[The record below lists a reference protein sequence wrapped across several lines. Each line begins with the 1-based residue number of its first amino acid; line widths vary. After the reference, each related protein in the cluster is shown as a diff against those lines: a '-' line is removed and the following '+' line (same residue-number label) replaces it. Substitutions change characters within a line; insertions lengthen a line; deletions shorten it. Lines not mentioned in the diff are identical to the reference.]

1 MQGLFQLFEKLIV
14 LLNLVRIDLIQSPTD
29 SLVSAKQPGAETF
42 PPKWPSKSTIDSSC
56 SQSDQSTYSTFVL
69 IVLQCWKQIE
79 LWESGRKMAIN
90 KNVRFVVE
98 DAGEVS
104 AILLRSPSAE
114 SLLVLAHGAGA
125 GMTHP
130 FMESLATELAA
141 VRVAT
146 LRFQFPYME
155 QKRKIPDRPP
165 VLAATILAAVQTAA
179 KAAPDLPLF
188 AGGKSLGGRMT
199 SLAAAQ
205 QKLADDRGLVFFG
218 FPLHP
223 PNQPGTKRAE
233 HLRDIKQPMLFFQG
247 TRDSFAD
254 LKLLRPICASLGA
267 RATLHVIETADHSF
281 HVLKSSGR
289 TDADVLQELA
299 RTTSAWTQK
308 LSRS

>member
-1 MQGLFQLFEKLIV
+1 M
-14 LLNLVRIDLIQSPTD
+14 SM
-29 SLVSAKQPGAETF
+29 
-42 PPKWPSKSTIDSSC
+42 
-56 SQSDQSTYSTFVL
+56 
-69 IVLQCWKQIE
+69 
-79 LWESGRKMAIN
+79 RKDI
-90 KNVRFVVE
+90 RFAVQNA
-98 DAGEVS
+98 DAVS
-104 AILLRSPSAE
+104 AILLRPPSAE

-146 LRFQFPYME
+146 LRFQFPYVE

-165 VLAATILAAVQTAA
+165 VLTATIFAAVQTAA

-205 QKLADDRGLVFFG
+205 QKLGDVRGLVFFG

-223 PNQPGTKRAE
+223 PNQPGTKRAD
-233 HLRDIKQPMLFFQG
+233 HLREIKQPMLFFQG
-247 TRDSFAD
+247 TRDPFAD
-254 LKLLRPICASLGA
+254 LKLLRPICADLGA
-267 RATLHVIETADHSF
+267 RAILHVIETADHSL
-281 HVLKSSGR
+281 HILKSSGR
-289 TDADVLQELA
+289 TDAAVLQESA

-308 LSRS
+308 LARS